1 METLPTNQLT
11 ILFADIANS
20 TRLYESFGDFKA
32 RELVAGC
39 LSRLKTLAADHGGV
53 VVKTIGDEVMC
64 TFPSPNLAAEA
75 AMQMQEA
82 TALNPKMVR
91 ANIHLRIG
99 FHHGE
104 VIHEPADVFGDAVN
118 VAARMVSL
126 SKSDQIITNKE
137 TLGIMKPH
145 LTCRARIVDRTR
157 VRGKDDVME
166 IHELIWGMPEQM
178 TMACSVTEEMIAALT
193 EADAFLQVH
202 FLQQRLLVNR
212 DNPILTVGRGAANHL
227 TVSSRLVSR
236 VHARIELQ
244 RSRFMLIDQSTNGTY
259 FSPRGGRTI
268 FLRRDAVRLE
278 GEGMIGLG
286 QQAGEDEAV
295 TLRYQILSDH

>member
-1 METLPTNQLT
+1 MDTLPTNQLT

-32 RELVAGC
+32 RALVADC
-39 LSRLKTLAADHGGV
+39 LSCLKTLAVQHDGA
-53 VVKTIGDEVMC
+53 VVKTIGDELMS

-75 AMQMQEA
+75 AMQMQET
-82 TALNPKMVR
+82 TASNPKMVQ

-104 VIHEPADVFGDAVN
+104 VIREPADVFGDAVN
-118 VAARMVSL
+118 VAARLVSL

-157 VRGKDDVME
+157 VRGKEDIIE
-166 IHELIWGMPEQM
+166 IHELVWGMPEQM
-178 TMACSVTEEMIAALT
+178 TMACSVTEEMIASLT

-202 FLQQRLLVNR
+202 YQQQRLLVDR
-212 DNPILTVGRGAANHL
+212 GNPILTIGRSSTNHL
-227 TVSSRLVSR
+227 TVDSRLVSR

-244 RSRFMLIDQSTNGTY
+244 RSRFVLIDQSTNGTY
-259 FSPRGGRTI
+259 FSPRGGPTI
-268 FLRRDAVRLE
+268 FLRRDAVPLE
-278 GEGMIGLG
+278 GQGAIGLG
-286 QQAGEDEAV
+286 QQASEDAAV
-295 TLRYQILSDH
+295 ALRYQILSDH

>member
-20 TRLYESFGDFKA
+20 TRLYESFGDVKA
-32 RELVAGC
+32 RALVADC
-39 LSRLKTLAADHGGV
+39 LSRLKALAVDHDGA

-75 AMQMQEA
+75 AMQMQET
-82 TALNPKMVR
+82 TASNPKMVQ

-104 VIHEPADVFGDAVN
+104 VIREPADVFGDAVN

-145 LTCRARIVDRTR
+145 LACRARIVDRTR
-157 VRGKDDVME
+157 VRGKDDIME
-166 IHELIWGMPEQM
+166 IHELVWGVPEQM
-178 TMACSVTEEMIAALT
+178 TMACSVTEEMLASLT
-193 EADAFLQVH
+193 EANDFLQVDY
-202 FLQQRLLVNR
+202 LQQRVLVNR
-212 DNPILTVGRGAANHL
+212 ENPILTIGRGAPNHL
-227 TVSSRLVSR
+227 AISSRLVSR
-236 VHARIELQ
+236 VHARIEFQ

-259 FSPRGGRTI
+259 FSPQGGRTI
-268 FLRRDAVRLE
+268 FLRRDAVQLE
-278 GEGMIGLG
+278 GKGVIGLG
-286 QQAGEDEAV
+286 QQAGEDAV
-295 TLRYQILSDH
+295 VVLHYQILSDH